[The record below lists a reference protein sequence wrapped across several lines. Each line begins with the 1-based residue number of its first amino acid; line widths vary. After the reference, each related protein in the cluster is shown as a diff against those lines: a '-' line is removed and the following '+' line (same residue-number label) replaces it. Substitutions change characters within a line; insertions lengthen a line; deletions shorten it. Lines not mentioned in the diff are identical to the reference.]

1 MMILKNKP
9 LIFSIVVFITS
20 IVLWMMPSDRDKS
33 SSTEARESDPIIK
46 HLVRELGIQDYK
58 IINQQDVTARYA
70 VWRLVF
76 NAYPHRV
83 LLANRLICYAYEVE
97 LKNYDSKKMKKRLE
111 LRRERQKYEFEN
123 DIKENPDNRPE
134 NKPENRLDNR
144 PKNTY
149 YSYDKKIYQFYNKVP
164 LKNNEFDVGAANKYI
179 NLCASENDLAKKA
192 KNKTILGDYD
202 FFEHD
207 GDGNYVH
214 RAYPVVLKGDGE
226 TTTLMIVVF
235 AGVGW
240 WYEHDEGG
248 R

>member
-9 LIFSIVVFITS
+9 LLFSIVAFITS

-123 DIKENPDNRPE
+123 DVMENPDNRPG
-134 NKPENRLDNR
+134 NR
-144 PKNTY
+144 PKSTY
-149 YSYDKKIYQFYNKVP
+149 YSYDKKIYEFYNKVP
-164 LKNNEFDVGAANKYI
+164 
-179 NLCASENDLAKKA
+179 
-192 KNKTILGDYD
+192 
-202 FFEHD
+202 
-207 GDGNYVH
+207 
-214 RAYPVVLKGDGE
+214 
-226 TTTLMIVVF
+226 
-235 AGVGW
+235 
-240 WYEHDEGG
+240 
-248 R
+248 

>member
-9 LIFSIVVFITS
+9 LIFSIVAFITS
-20 IVLWMMPSDRDKS
+20 IVLWMMPSDMDKS
-33 SSTEARESDPIIK
+33 SSTDARESDPIIK

-58 IINQQDVTARYA
+58 IINQQKVAARYA

-83 LLANRLICYAYEVE
+83 LLASRLVCYAYEVE

-123 DIKENPDNRPE
+123 DVLKNIENSPEKPYFRYDIK
-134 NKPENRLDNR
+134 L
-144 PKNTY
+144 
-149 YSYDKKIYQFYNKVP
+149 YDFYNKVP
-164 LKNNEFDVGAANKYI
+164 LKNNQLDVGAANKYI

-202 FFEHD
+202 FFELD
-207 GDGNYVH
+207 GDGNYIQ
-214 RAYPVVLKGDGE
+214 RAYPVVLKDDGE

-240 WYEHDEGG
+240 WYDHDEGG

>member
-20 IVLWMMPSDRDKS
+20 IVLWMMPSDMDKS
-33 SSTEARESDPIIK
+33 SSTEAIESDPIIK
-46 HLVRELGIQDYK
+46 HLVRELGIQDST
-58 IINQQDVTARYA
+58 IINQQEVWVRYPF
-70 VWRLVF
+70 WRLVF

-97 LKNYDSKKMKKRLE
+97 LKNYDIKKMKKRLE

-123 DIKENPDNRPE
+123 DVKNMPE
-134 NKPENRLDNR
+134 KIAE
-144 PKNTY
+144 NTY
-149 YSYDKKIYQFYNKVP
+149 FSYDKKKYEFYNKVP
-164 LKNNEFDVGAANKYI
+164 LKDNQLDVGAANKYI

-192 KNKTILGDYD
+192 KNKKILGDYD

-214 RAYPVVLKGDGE
+214 RAYPIVLKDDAE

-240 WYEHDEGG
+240 WYDHDEGG